1 MITMRR
7 WILGCKYQELAKEL
21 YEYDIT
27 PEFLWT
33 PEQKLR
39 VIEILEKEA
48 EMDIE
53 LAGYLIADG
62 DEAAMEIFN
71 QNAAYNAN
79 RLWKLKQELAA

>member
-1 MITMRR
+1 
-7 WILGCKYQELAKEL
+7 
-21 YEYDIT
+21 
-27 PEFLWT
+27 
-33 PEQKLR
+33 
-39 VIEILEKEA
+39 
-48 EMDIE
+48 MDIE